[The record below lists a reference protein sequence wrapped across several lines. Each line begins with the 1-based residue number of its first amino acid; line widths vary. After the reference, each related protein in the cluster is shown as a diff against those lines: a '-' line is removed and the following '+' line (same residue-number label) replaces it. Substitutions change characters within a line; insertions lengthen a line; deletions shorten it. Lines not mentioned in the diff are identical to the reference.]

1 MATMTT
7 DKEWTI
13 WLMPGAGELFLGLPA
28 RSAKEQAA
36 SRYCVICTMKE
47 ESLAGVGAW
56 VEVSEVQERALVAD
70 SRVLNAFTVHPKTC
84 LIPWGL
90 VAYIQRGRRSESIGF
105 VQVKS

>member
-13 WLMPGAGELFLGLPA
+13 WLRPGAGEMFLGLPA
-28 RSAKEQAA
+28 SSADVQAA
-36 SRYCVICTMKE
+36 RRYCVCCTMKE
-47 ESLAGVGAW
+47 NVAGVGTW
-56 VEVSEVQERALVAD
+56 VEVSEVQEIAIAD
-70 SRVLNAFTVHPKTC
+70 SRVLKTFTIRPKTC

-90 VAYIQRGRRSESIGF
+90 VAYVQRGRRPQSIGF